1 MQYYECKR
9 CFHITKQ
16 KIEMTR
22 HINRKI
28 KCSRHIKS
36 YKYNEEDLEKL
47 SLQIIKNNEED
58 LEKLSLQIIKN
69 NEEDLEKLSLQ
80 IIKNNE
86 EDPEKLSLQI
96 IKNNLDTDDEDED
109 VEEVTTLESFNNIP
123 ILNCNICNTCN
134 KSFAKKYNLLRHYE
148 RNKCKNIIINNNN
161 NNNTIIINLNINK
174 PIPFDSDWDTSNI
187 DDKLKNILILSEL
200 KYTKTLEHILEN
212 KLNLNVILEDKAI
225 NGIVYKNDTE
235 KFKLMNIDDI
245 INMSM
250 DKLHKQLNIFHNDV
264 KTNNVYGI
272 NNILLDTEKR
282 YLDTKFYN
290 YKNEENTK
298 LLVKKYISDI
308 YNKKKDITV
317 DYCKDLL
324 HLDIAKIDGY

>member
-1 MQYYECKR
+1 MPYYECKR

-28 KCSRHIKS
+28 KCERHIKS
-36 YKYNEEDLEKL
+36 YKYNEEDLDKL
-47 SLQIIKNNEED
+47 SLKIIKNNEDSDDTSISES
-58 LEKLSLQIIKN
+58 SLNEANELN
-69 NEEDLEKLSLQ
+69 NQSVL
-80 IIKNNE
+80 
-86 EDPEKLSLQI
+86 
-96 IKNNLDTDDEDED
+96 
-109 VEEVTTLESFNNIP
+109 
-123 ILNCNICNTCN
+123 ICNTCN
-134 KSFAKKYNLLRHYE
+134 KSFTKRYNLLRHCE
-148 RNKCKNIIINNNN
+148 KNKCKNIIINNTN

-174 PIPFDSDWDTSNI
+174 PIPFDSDWDVSNI
-187 DDKLKNILILSEL
+187 DDKLKNILVLSEL

-225 NGIVYKNDTE
+225 NGIVYKNDIE

-250 DKLHKQLNIFHNDV
+250 DKLHKQLNIFHDDI

-272 NNILLDTEKR
+272 NNILLDTEKK
-282 YLDTKFYN
+282 YLDTKFHN

-298 LLVKKYISDI
+298 LLVKKYIADI
-308 YNKKKDITV
+308 YSKKKDITI
-317 DYCKDLL
+317 DYCKELL
-324 HLDIAKIDGY
+324 NIDIENINKIDGY